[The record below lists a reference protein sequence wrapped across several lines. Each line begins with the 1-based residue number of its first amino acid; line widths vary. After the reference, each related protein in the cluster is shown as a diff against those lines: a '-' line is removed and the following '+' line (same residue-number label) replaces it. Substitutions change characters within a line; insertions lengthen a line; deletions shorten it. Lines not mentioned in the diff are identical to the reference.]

1 MRLLQ
6 IHNHYREPGGED
18 TAVDAERRLL
28 HEAGHT
34 VELFDVSNSDRPITS
49 AAQILASPWNPASA
63 ARVKAAVE
71 RFEPDVVHVHNTWFA
86 LSPSVVPAIAS
97 RKVPIVMTLHNY
109 RMTCINAHLL
119 RNGAPCELCVGN
131 SPWQGVRFRCYRGSL
146 PGSLAAALTN
156 SVRQAS
162 RSWEGITRFLALTAF
177 ARDIYVRGG
186 LDPGRITIKPNF
198 VADPGPRT
206 DPPADSDVVVFV
218 GRISE
223 EKGADVIAAAWD
235 RAALEGLRLQ
245 MIGDGP
251 LVEALRARHSRV
263 EFVGWLDR
271 DEVRRRMMS
280 ARALV
285 FPSRSYEGQSI
296 VLLEAMAAGLP
307 VMASDS
313 PPIRETIQAP
323 QGQWMRGPGDTD
335 SWAEGLEIIID
346 SSAVDAGGLR
356 ARSTYD
362 RSFTPSQGLRN
373 LESIYKSAMAATDN
387 GDSGP
392 LVQDSSDHNEA

>member
-1 MRLLQ
+1 
-6 IHNHYREPGGED
+6 
-18 TAVDAERRLL
+18 
-28 HEAGHT
+28 
-34 VELFDVSNSDRPITS
+34 
-49 AAQILASPWNPASA
+49 
-63 ARVKAAVE
+63 
-71 RFEPDVVHVHNTWFA
+71 
-86 LSPSVVPAIAS
+86 
-97 RKVPIVMTLHNY
+97 MTLHNY

-131 SPWQGVRFRCYRGSL
+131 SPWQGVRFKCYRGSL
-146 PGSLAAALTN
+146 PGSLVAALTN

-162 RSWEGITRFLALTAF
+162 RSWDGITRFLALTAF
-177 ARDIYVRGG
+177 ARDTYMRAG
-186 LDPGRITIKPNF
+186 LDPERITVKPNF
-198 VADPGPRT
+198 VADPGLRPS
-206 DPPADSDVVVFV
+206 PPSESEVVVFV

-235 RAALEGLRLQ
+235 RAALKGLRLQ

-251 LVEALRARHSRV
+251 LVEALRARHPRV
-263 EFVGWLDR
+263 EFLGWLDR
-271 DEVRRRMMS
+271 GEVRRRMMG

-313 PPIRETIQAP
+313 PPIRETIQP
-323 QGQWMRGPGDTD
+323 LQGQWIRKPGDTD
-335 SWAEGLEIIID
+335 SWAQGLEIIID
-346 SSAVDAGGLR
+346 GSAVDAGGVT

-362 RSFTPSQGLRN
+362 GSFTPSQGLRN
-373 LESIYKSAMAATDN
+373 LESIYRSAMAATDD

-392 LVQDSSDHNEA
+392 AVQDFSDRNEA